1 MIFIKFEEVMKFLLS
16 GFKVRRLSWDSE
28 VYIKFNKFGKLIR
41 YSVDEVG
48 AYPVD
53 IDDVRNNDWNFYNE
67 EE

>member
-1 MIFIKFEEVMKFLLS
+1 MKFEEVMKFLLS

-41 YSVDEVG
+41 YSAEEVG
-48 AYPVD
+48 VYPVD
-53 IDDVRNNDWNFYNE
+53 IYDLMHNDWDFYNE

>member
-1 MIFIKFEEVMKFLLS
+1 MCFEEVMKFLLS

-41 YSVDEVG
+41 YSAEEVG
-48 AYPVD
+48 VYPVD
-53 IDDVRNNDWNFYNE
+53 IYDVMHNDWVFYNE